1 MISFHTPEGVTSR
14 PPAGKPGFMRP
25 AGHSAAYRAYAAA
38 WGLVGLFQLLA
49 GLPQA
54 LAAPPGLLG
63 LLLALSAVGNLI
75 VVRFPGG
82 VLFTMQG
89 PVALAGVWL
98 AGWPVALPVN
108 LLSGAILAATQR
120 ASTWRGVL
128 YFGNATTGM
137 HVADRVFRALA
148 AGPLALAA
156 SPADVAALLVAGA
169 TFGLVTGAVV
179 SVGKFLD
186 TGDRV
191 HLKPARWGQLALV
204 SLVLYVPLSFLMV
217 TALRV
222 GSGGSLLATS
232 VWVLASLAVKG
243 LADTREANRR
253 LQAALKSLEELAV
266 TDPLTGLY
274 NRRRF
279 DESLAW
285 ECQRAARSR
294 NPVSLLLADVRGLK
308 RTNDRLG
315 HQAGDAV
322 LRAVADAVRKTV
334 RATDLGFRIGGDE
347 FAVLL
352 PDTDSGG
359 AALVAQA
366 VVQEVERARVWWE
379 GNELLA
385 RVTVGTATCP
395 NDGTTPGQVTLAA
408 DLAMYRAR
416 AAGRPVGQASGPLA
430 LPASGS

>member
-1 MISFHTPEGVTSR
+1 M
-14 PPAGKPGFMRP
+14 
-25 AGHSAAYRAYAAA
+25 
-38 WGLVGLFQLLA
+38 GLFQLLV

-63 LLLALSAVGNLI
+63 LLLALSAAGNLI
-75 VVRFPGG
+75 VVRFPGE

-108 LLSGAILAATQR
+108 LVSGAILAATQR

-137 HVADRVFRALA
+137 HVADGVFRALA

-156 SPADVAALLVAGA
+156 SPADVAALLVAGT

-186 TGDRV
+186 TGDRT
-191 HLKPARWGQLALV
+191 HLKPARWAQLGLV

-222 GSGGSLLATS
+222 GSGGSLLAIS

-243 LADTREANRR
+243 LAETREANRR
-253 LQAALKSLEELAV
+253 LQVALKSLEELAV

-279 DESLAW
+279 DEALAW

-294 NPVSLLLADVRGLK
+294 SPVSLLLADVRGLK

-322 LRAVADAVRKTV
+322 LRA
-334 RATDLGFRIGGDE
+334 
-347 FAVLL
+347 
-352 PDTDSGG
+352 DTDSGG

-366 VVQEVERARVWWE
+366 VVQEVERTRVWWE

-385 RVTVGTATCP
+385 RVTLGTATCP
-395 NDGTTPGQVTLAA
+395 DDGTTPGQVTLAA

-416 AAGRPVGQASGPLA
+416 AAGRSVGQASGPLA
-430 LPASGS
+430 LPASGL